1 MKARTL
7 LGALA
12 LVALFLLL
20 WELRWVL
27 LILFGAVVL
36 AVALDVPTTLL
47 RRLTRLNRGA
57 ALSLVLLVLLVI
69 GWLLGNLL
77 LPELIDQIRQF
88 SQLVPELVQRLG
100 DMAPRTPCCA
110 TWNGSWTMEPSG
122 TGFSPWAANCSAWR
136 VAPPTAPSSCC

>member
-36 AVALDVPTTLL
+36 AVALDVPTSLL
-47 RRLTRLNRGA
+47 RRLTPLNRGA

-69 GWLLGNLL
+69 GWVLANLL
-77 LPELIDQIRQF
+77 LPELIDQVRQF
-88 SQLVPELVQRLG
+88 SQLVPELLDRLG
-100 DMAPRTPCCA
+100 DVVPKTPCCA
-110 TWNGSWTMEPSG
+110 TSTGSWPRGRSG
-122 TGFSPWAANCSAWR
+122 TGCSPWAASCWGWPG
-136 VAPPTAPSSCC
+136 VQPTAPSSCC